1 MTEVNM
7 RKSRAAKKHCKNF
20 KRRLQQRGDVGLMQQ
35 SRELKVLNLNVKGL
49 AQESFYDVSKV
60 AIEQQFNVVA
70 LTYFPFHSHN
80 SLVLF

>member
-1 MTEVNM
+1 
-7 RKSRAAKKHCKNF
+7 
-20 KRRLQQRGDVGLMQQ
+20 MQQ

-80 SLVLF
+80 SLVLFLIKFIITAR